1 MHHVTLHDLD
11 NIVQCMLSWPVH
23 INRVMPGTS
32 SMAQPGSLWPGLA
45 HGAFAMAAHASLWPN
60 LAHCG
65 PAWLTAAWSGLAH
78 WAVAA
83 AKDVRCYP
91 PIHIPCSN
99 TSTCHLQNSL
109 RAEAGAVQIIAE
121 AD

>member
-1 MHHVTLHDLD
+1 
-11 NIVQCMLSWPVH
+11 MLSWHVH
-23 INRVMPGTS
+23 INRVMLGTS
-32 SMAQPGSLWPGLA
+32 SMAQPGSLRPGLA
-45 HGAFAMAAHASLWPN
+45 HGASAMAAHGS

-65 PAWLTAAWSGLAH
+65 PAWLTAAWPGLAH
-78 WAVAA
+78 WAVAV

-99 TSTCHLQNSL
+99 TAACHHQNSL
-109 RAEAGAVQIIAE
+109 RAEAGAIQLVAE

>member
-1 MHHVTLHDLD
+1 
-11 NIVQCMLSWPVH
+11 
-23 INRVMPGTS
+23 
-32 SMAQPGSLWPGLA
+32 MAQPGSLRPGLA
-45 HGAFAMAAHASLWPN
+45 HGASAMAAHGSLRPN

-65 PAWLTAAWSGLAH
+65 PAWLTAAWHALAH
-78 WAVAA
+78 WAVAV

-109 RAEAGAVQIIAE
+109 RAEAGAMQIFAE